1 MTETKHTD
9 GKRRTAI
16 IIGVCVVI
24 VAAILVWMALRQHH
38 LNPSSD
44 DANIGASVVNVS
56 STVPGRI
63 ISINVKENSRVRRG
77 DVLFTIDPHLYQLG
91 VEQARA
97 ELKMAEAA
105 QTTQH
110 RTVVAE
116 TSNADITNAQI
127 VRARTNLKLA
137 TQTLARLQ
145 PMLAKGYVTAQQ
157 VDDAATLKRDA
168 EISLQQALKQSVASD
183 ALISTTEGSAAL
195 VEARRAALGIAERS
209 LENTVIRAPN
219 DGLVVG
225 LKVSPGEFVIP
236 DQAIFVLINSESW
249 YASAFFRETE
259 LQTIPIGSCATVYA
273 MTDRNRALKGKVSGV
288 GWGISSENQI
298 SIPRNLP
305 YVPKSLNWV
314 RVAQR
319 FPVRIEL
326 LDPPEDLMRV
336 GASAV
341 VIVHDNTDC

>member
-1 MTETKHTD
+1 MTELKPAN
-9 GKRRTAI
+9 GKRRKAI
-16 IIGVCVVI
+16 IISVCVII
-24 VAAILVWMALRQHH
+24 VAAILMWMALRQHH

-44 DANIGASVVNVS
+44 DANIGASIVNVS
-56 STVPGRI
+56 SMVPGRI
-63 ISINVKENSRVRRG
+63 ASINVKENARVRRG
-77 DVLFTIDPHLYQLG
+77 DVLFTIEPHLYQLG
-91 VEQARA
+91 VDQARA

-116 TSNADITNAQI
+116 KSNADITNAQI

-157 VDDAATLKRDA
+157 VDDAATLKHDA
-168 EISLQQALKQSVASD
+168 EVSLQQALQQAVASD
-183 ALISTTEGSAAL
+183 ALVSTTEGSAAL

-236 DQAIFVLINSESW
+236 DQAIFVLINSDSW
-249 YASAFFRETE
+249 YASAFFQETD
-259 LQTIPIGSCATVYA
+259 LQNIQIGSCATVYT
-273 MTDRNRALKGKVSGV
+273 MTDKSKALKGNVSGI
-288 GWGISSENQI
+288 GWGITSENQI

-326 LDPPEDLMRV
+326 KDPPENLMRV

-341 VIVHDNTDC
+341 VIVHDDTDC

>member
-1 MTETKHTD
+1 MTETKSPD
-9 GKRRTAI
+9 SKRRKAI
-16 IIGVCVVI
+16 VISLCIVI
-24 VAAILVWMALRQHH
+24 VAAILLWMALRQHKS
-38 LNPSSD
+38 NPSSD
-44 DANIGASVVNVS
+44 DANIGANVVNVS
-56 STVPGRI
+56 SMVPGRI
-63 ISINVKENSRVRRG
+63 ASINVKENSRVKRG
-77 DVLFTIDPHLYQLG
+77 DILFTLDPHIYQLG
-91 VEQARA
+91 VDQARA

-116 TSNADITNAQI
+116 TSNAEITNAQI

-157 VDDAATLKRDA
+157 VDDAATLKHDA

-183 ALISTTEGSAAL
+183 ALISTTEGSTAL
-195 VEARRAALGIAERS
+195 VDARRAALGIAERS

-225 LKVSPGEFVIP
+225 LRVSPGEFVIP
-236 DQAIFVLINSESW
+236 DQSIFVLINSESW

-259 LQTIPIGSCATVYA
+259 LTNIHIGSCATVYT
-273 MTDRNRALKGKVSGV
+273 MTDRSKALKGTVSGI

-298 SIPRNLP
+298 AIPRNLP

-326 LDPPEDLMRV
+326 KNPPENLMRV

-341 VIVHDNTDC
+341 VIVHDDTDC